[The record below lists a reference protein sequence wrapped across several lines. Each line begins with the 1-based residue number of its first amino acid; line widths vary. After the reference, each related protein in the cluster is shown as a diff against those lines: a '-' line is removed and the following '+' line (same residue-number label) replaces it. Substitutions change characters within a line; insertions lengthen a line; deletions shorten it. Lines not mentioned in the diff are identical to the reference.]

1 MSKYLFVL
9 AAAGH
14 GSRLGGA
21 IPKQYLELH
30 DGRSVLDCTIA
41 RLLKSAV
48 AEQVL
53 VALAAD
59 DQHFAQRSVYH
70 QHRQVDTIIGGA
82 TRARSVANAVAHA
95 REHHGEQCWLLV
107 HDAARPFVDV
117 DDLRRLVAHIEH
129 NNSACALAARVRDS
143 SYRAS
148 ANGQIK
154 ASLDTDLWRA
164 FTPQA
169 ARVADMVE
177 ALRIVG
183 TGAEVRDEISALRAS
198 GRPTQLLDSSSLNF
212 KITTM
217 EDLNLARRLARTLL

>member
-1 MSKYLFVL
+1 ML
-9 AAAGH
+9 AAAGR

-48 AEQVL
+48 ADSVL
-53 VALAAD
+53 VVLAPG
-59 DQHFAQRSVYH
+59 DQRFAERSAYH
-70 QHRQVDTIIGGA
+70 QHPQIRTIVGGT
-82 TRARSVANAVAHA
+82 TRARSVANAVAYA

-107 HDAARPFVDV
+107 HDAARPFVDI
-117 DDLRRLVAHIEH
+117 DDLHKLVAHIEH
-129 NNSACALAARVRDS
+129 NNSACALAAQVRDS
-143 SYRAS
+143 AYQADP
-148 ANGQIK
+148 NGQIA
-154 ASLDTDLWRA
+154 ASLNTDLWRA

-169 ARVADMVE
+169 ARVADLAE

-183 TGAEVRDEISALRAS
+183 TGAEVRDEISALRAI

-217 EDLNLARRLARTLL
+217 DDLILARRLAHSLL